1 VEYKAEQIPGS
12 TPGLATDSPAR
23 QRETDEVLYAD
34 MDEVLA
40 ASDRIAIRDAELLRL
55 LAE

>member
-1 VEYKAEQIPGS
+1 VEQIPGA
-12 TPGLATDSPAR
+12 TPGLATDSPA
-23 QRETDEVLYAD
+23 QEGETDSVLYAD

-40 ASDRIAIRDAELLRL
+40 ASDRIAIRDAELLKL

>member
-12 TPGLATDSPAR
+12 TPGLATDSPAQ